1 MVMFEDEKHKYP
13 IDGYLKDNLNTM
25 NEVVHDDDDFVL
37 LLDGRERAGK
47 SVFAQQIAYYLDRD
61 FKLNNIVFT
70 VDDFLD
76 KVRNSEPYSCI
87 VWDEAFRGLNKRQA
101 ISRVNKK
108 VVQTLMEV
116 GQKNLFIIIV
126 LPTFFELDKYAVL
139 HRAKGLIHVHRD
151 TLRSDKRLL
160 RGFFKF
166 YSYKKMKEMYFH
178 GRFEYKYCRQCDY
191 FGRFPHYYTVDQEEY
206 RNKKT
211 YVFENEDHEQED
223 KYMLKIKED
232 RNIVIKLLKRDT
244 KLNAAQLMRYIFE
257 FDDKF
262 TIKRAQMY
270 NITKEITKEHPI

>member
-139 HRAKGLIHVHRD
+139 HRAKGLIHIHRD

-211 YVFENEDHEQED
+211 KVFEANDEDQEEGT
-223 KYMLKIKED
+223 MLRSTFD
-232 RNIVIKLLKRDT
+232 RNIVLNILKNEMRMPVKKLH
-244 KLNAAQLMRYIFE
+244 RYILSKN
-257 FDDKF
+257 DKF
-262 TIKRAQMY
+262 TLSYRIMADICKEKRSYA
-270 NITKEITKEHPI
+270 